1 MKYRPIIKLLVVL
14 MCFAACGAVREDEK
28 ISVDAGL
35 ESVLVST
42 AAPPLDIT
50 LTVGGEV
57 WEERILPGNRVED
70 VLNRERIPISPYD
83 MVTPSLE
90 TVLKAG
96 DEIRVCRVTKVRENA
111 IEETDYEVVWKN
123 DSSMT
128 IGDTAVTQQGKKGLE
143 EKVWIVTYTDGA
155 ETDRKLISQETK
167 EKARNKIISAGT
179 KIAFGKPEGLKYERK
194 YENVRAV
201 SYFFS
206 GNPHG
211 AYGLPCEYGT
221 VAVDRDLIPLGSLL
235 YIEGYG
241 YAIANDVGSAIK
253 GKTVDLYMETYDQCV
268 MWGSRRTTVYV
279 IEDAYQ
285 SDR

>member
-14 MCFAACGAVREDEK
+14 MCFAAYGAVRDHDK
-28 ISVDAGL
+28 ITADAGL

-42 AAPPLDIT
+42 AVPPLDIT
-50 LTVGGEV
+50 LNVGGEV

-70 VLNRERIPISPYD
+70 VLNREGISISPYD
-83 MVTPSLE
+83 IVTPGLE

-96 DEIRVCRVTKVRENA
+96 DEIRVSRVTKVRETA
-111 IEETDYEVVWKN
+111 IEETEYEVVWKN

-128 IGDTAVTQQGKKGLE
+128 IGDTAVTQEGRKGQKE
-143 EKVWIVTYTDGA
+143 NVWIVTYTDGE
-155 ETDRKLISQETK
+155 ETDRKLIGQETK
-167 EKARNKIISAGT
+167 KKARDKIVSAGT
-179 KIAFGKPEGLKYERK
+179 KIAFGTPEGLKYERK

-201 SYFFS
+201 SYYFS
-206 GNPHG
+206 GDPHG

-221 VAVDRDLIPLGSLL
+221 VAVDRNLIPLGSLL

-285 SDR
+285 SNR